1 MLENKIEELTK
12 EIRNL
17 IIVMQKKD
25 EAIGSLDKPAKTQDK
40 PAKTQDKPAKT
51 QDKSAKTQDKSAK
64 TQDKS
69 AKTTSVKKEAVNGP
83 DVIDKI
89 RANQKL
95 ALTVKDVTEQC
106 RLALKSGVKRADIIK
121 MINKNGAEK
130 VADLDE
136 AALAGFTEE
145 LSEVMKNG
153 IR

>member
-17 IIVMQKKD
+17 IIAMQKKD
-25 EAIGSLDKPAKTQDK
+25 EAVGNQDK

-51 QDKSAKTQDKSAK
+51 TP
-64 TQDKS
+64 
-69 AKTTSVKKEAVNGP
+69 VKKESVNGP
-83 DVIDKI
+83 DVMDKI

-106 RLALKSGVKRADIIK
+106 RVALKSGVKRADVIK

-136 AALAGFTEE
+136 AGLANFMDE
-145 LSEVMKNG
+145 LSEVMEND
-153 IR
+153 

>member
-25 EAIGSLDKPAKTQDK
+25 EAIGNQDKPAKTQDK

-51 QDKSAKTQDKSAK
+51 TP
-64 TQDKS
+64 
-69 AKTTSVKKEAVNGP
+69 VKKELVNGP
-83 DVIDKI
+83 DVMNKI

-106 RLALKSGVKRADIIK
+106 RVALKSGVKRADIIK

-136 AALAGFTEE
+136 AGLANFMNE
-145 LSEVMKNG
+145 LSEVMEK
-153 IR
+153 